1 MDLDF
6 YLDIKV
12 MRSLECIFCFR
23 LTGYFLRRMALV
35 VRQMRPA
42 PGKRDH
48 KGYIRLRNS
57 WPGQKK
63 EARQIAGLCV
73 C

>member
-1 MDLDF
+1 
-6 YLDIKV
+6 

-48 KGYIRLRNS
+48 KGYIRLRT
-57 WPGQKK
+57 PGLVKKK